1 MLYDGAFD
9 EARVKMVK
17 IGEEEEE
24 EDVKEWDDK
33 EKEVCKGEEVV
44 EKAVS
49 VTTWQAGDFS
59 DLLNQET
66 SQAGIEELDKGNG
79 STDLSE
85 ERSTTIGMAEEK
97 QCLDLCEEK
106 EVVCDNEAMLE
117 ECDLVDEDEGGE
129 SVDEEVEDVKD
140 EAVGKEGERGQ
151 LLQDTAT
158 QVHLTSTYR
167 VVFLT
172 GPPDFQYQ
180 NEKNLLSQ
188 RGAFLH

>member
-24 EDVKEWDDK
+24 EDVKERDDK

-79 STDLSE
+79 LSDLSE

-97 QCLDLCEEK
+97 QCLNLCEEQ
-106 EVVCDNEAMLE
+106 EVVCDNEAMLK
-117 ECDLVDEDEGGE
+117 ECDLVDEDEEGD
-129 SVDEEVEDVKD
+129 SVDEEVEDVKYG
-140 EAVGKEGERGQ
+140 AGGKEGERGQ

-158 QVHLTSTYR
+158 QVHLTST
-167 VVFLT
+167 
-172 GPPDFQYQ
+172 
-180 NEKNLLSQ
+180 
-188 RGAFLH
+188 

>member
-1 MLYDGAFD
+1 M
-9 EARVKMVK
+9 
-17 IGEEEEE
+17 
-24 EDVKEWDDK
+24 
-33 EKEVCKGEEVV
+33 
-44 EKAVS
+44 S

-66 SQAGIEELDKGNG
+66 SQAGIEELDKGNAQQ
-79 STDLSE
+79 L
-85 ERSTTIGMAEEK
+85 STTIGMAEEK
-97 QCLDLCEEK
+97 QCLNLCEEQ

-158 QVHLTSTYR
+158 QVHLTSTYIKQ
-167 VVFLT
+167 
-172 GPPDFQYQ
+172 FQ
-180 NEKNLLSQ
+180 
-188 RGAFLH
+188 R

>member
-1 MLYDGAFD
+1 MLHDGAFD
-9 EARVKMVK
+9 EARVRMVK
-17 IGEEEEE
+17 IREEEEQEVE
-24 EDVKEWDDK
+24 EDVKERDDK
-33 EKEVCKGEEVV
+33 EKEVCKGGEGV

-49 VTTWQAGDFS
+49 VTTWQAGDSS

-79 STDLSE
+79 LSDLSE

-158 QVHLTSTYR
+158 QVHLTST
-167 VVFLT
+167 
-172 GPPDFQYQ
+172 
-180 NEKNLLSQ
+180 
-188 RGAFLH
+188 

>member
-1 MLYDGAFD
+1 MLHDGAFD
-9 EARVKMVK
+9 EARVRMVK
-17 IGEEEEE
+17 IGEEEEQEVE
-24 EDVKEWDDK
+24 EDVKERDDK
-33 EKEVCKGEEVV
+33 EKEVCKGGEGV

-49 VTTWQAGDFS
+49 VTTWQAGDSS

-79 STDLSE
+79 LSDLSE

-172 GPPDFQYQ
+172 GPPDFQHQ
-180 NEKNLLSQ
+180 NEKQVAANQ
-188 RGAFLH
+188 D

>member
-66 SQAGIEELDKGNG
+66 SQAGIEELDKG
-79 STDLSE
+79 SAQQL
-85 ERSTTIGMAEEK
+85 STTIGMAEEK
-97 QCLDLCEEK
+97 QCLNLCEEQ

-117 ECDLVDEDEGGE
+117 ECDLVDEDEE
-129 SVDEEVEDVKD
+129 WDSVDEEVEDVKD

-158 QVHLTSTYR
+158 QVHLTST
-167 VVFLT
+167 
-172 GPPDFQYQ
+172 
-180 NEKNLLSQ
+180 
-188 RGAFLH
+188 